1 MEKITREQFVDC
13 LNRQWQALVG
23 RFQRL
28 SVQEQAAYLK
38 QQGYATFGSLLGHII
53 AWWQDGAQV
62 VEAMRA
68 DAAMAL
74 PDYNVDEFNARAVAR
89 FGLLDEAEVLNEY
102 EAQRKMMLRLV
113 NDLSD
118 AELQRGNI
126 NKRLY
131 YEIIMHWSEHM
142 LE

>member
-1 MEKITREQFVDC
+1 MEKIAREQFVDC
-13 LNRQWQALVG
+13 LTRQWQALVG
-23 RFQRL
+23 RFEGL
-28 SVQEQAAYLK
+28 SVEEQAAFLK
-38 QQGYATFGSLLGHII
+38 RQGYATFGNLLGHII

-68 DAAMAL
+68 DAAMPL
-74 PDYNVDEFNARAVAR
+74 PDYDVDDFNARAVAR
-89 FGLLDEAEVLNEY
+89 FSALNEADVLREY
-102 EAQRKMMLRLV
+102 ETQRQSMLRLV
-113 NDLSD
+113 NELSD
-118 AELQRGNI
+118 DELRRENI